1 MRRQESLTMNNAV
14 IAILLGGI
22 LTASITATA
31 DPLTLNQDDTV
42 DKVLTAQKGKKVT
55 IRLGS
60 GEDLSG
66 TVKDVNG
73 SLVQLSEL
81 SGKEFYDAVI
91 ATKNI
96 AAVIIRTK

>member
-1 MRRQESLTMNNAV
+1 MKQ
-14 IAILLGGI
+14 GI
-22 LTASITATA
+22 LIAAVFGGMMSVTAAMA
-31 DPLTLNQDDTV
+31 EPLVLGQDDTV
-42 DKVLTAQKGKKVT
+42 GKVLTAQKGKKVT

-66 TVKDVNG
+66 TVKEVNG

-91 ATKNI
+91 AIPRI
-96 AAVIIRTK
+96 AAVIVRAKP

>member
-1 MRRQESLTMNNAV
+1 MIKTIL
-14 IAILLGGI
+14 IATLLGG
-22 LTASITATA
+22 LMTTVTAE
-31 DPLTLNQDDTV
+31 PLALSQGDTV
-42 DKVLTAQKGKKVT
+42 EKVLIAQKGKKVT

-66 TVKDVNG
+66 TVKEVNG

-91 ATKNI
+91 ATKSI
-96 AAVIIRTK
+96 AAVIIRTR

>member
-1 MRRQESLTMNNAV
+1 MKNALLL
-14 IAILLGGI
+14 AALLGGLI
-22 LTASITATA
+22 NAPTPARAE
-31 DPLTLNQDDTV
+31 PLALGNTDSLEH
-42 DKVLTAQKGKKVT
+42 LLSAQRGKKVT

-66 TVKDVNG
+66 TVKAVNC

-91 ATKNI
+91 AIPHIT
-96 AAVIIRTK
+96 AVIVRTKP

>member
-1 MRRQESLTMNNAV
+1 MTSAAAEPLA
-14 IAILLGGI
+14 LGQG
-22 LTASITATA
+22 
-31 DPLTLNQDDTV
+31 DTV
-42 DKVLTAQKGKKVT
+42 EKVLIAQKGKKVT

-66 TVKDVNG
+66 IVKEVNG

-96 AAVIIRTK
+96 AAVIIRTR

>member
-1 MRRQESLTMNNAV
+1 MQQGILIAAV
-14 IAILLGGI
+14 LGG
-22 LTASITATA
+22 LMSVAVATA
-31 DPLTLNQDDTV
+31 EPLTLGQDDTV
-42 DKVLTAQKGKKVT
+42 GKVLTAQKGKKVT

-66 TVKDVNG
+66 TVKEVNG

-91 ATKNI
+91 ALQSIT
-96 AAVIIRTK
+96 AVIVRVKTP

>member
-1 MRRQESLTMNNAV
+1 MMKNVLLLA
-14 IAILLGGI
+14 ALLGG
-22 LTASITATA
+22 LMNAA
-31 DPLTLNQDDTV
+31 PLAIAEPLALGNTDTLER
-42 DKVLTAQKGKKVT
+42 LLSAQQGKKVT

-66 TVKDVNG
+66 TVKAVNG

-91 ATKNI
+91 AIPHIT
-96 AAVIIRTK
+96 AVIVRTKP

>member
-1 MRRQESLTMNNAV
+1 MKNALLL
-14 IAILLGGI
+14 AALLGGLI
-22 LTASITATA
+22 NAPIPTRAEPFTLGNA
-31 DPLTLNQDDTV
+31 DSLERFLS
-42 DKVLTAQKGKKVT
+42 AQQGKKIT

-66 TVKDVNG
+66 TVKAVNG

-91 ATKNI
+91 AIPHIT
-96 AAVIIRTK
+96 AVIVRTKP